1 MEKSLS
7 LQLPSV
13 PVNAKQQELIDLY
26 KDAYIQM
33 KVNIDKH
40 KQPSFD
46 SKYTRILNELK
57 KQTIKD
63 IHITSAREE
72 ADKIAHNRFIGI
84 YFDVYKD
91 LLNERTFFKQTNND
105 TLLKVQESLHEFVY
119 SKAKH
124 ILGSEKIEEI
134 RSIALEDEAQ
144 RIANLFP
151 SVPTKTPTLKKGR
164 GKRKKTK
171 KKKTKKKKT
180 RKGEKQKR
188 RK

>member
-1 MEKSLS
+1 M
-7 LQLPSV
+7 
-13 PVNAKQQELIDLY
+13 
-26 KDAYIQM
+26 YIKIYLM
-33 KVNIDKH
+33 
-40 KQPSFD
+40 
-46 SKYTRILNELK
+46 NEL
-57 KQTIKD
+57 
-63 IHITSAREE
+63 
-72 ADKIAHNRFIGI
+72 
-84 YFDVYKD
+84 
-91 LLNERTFFKQTNND
+91 FFKQTNND

-134 RSIALEDEAQ
+134 RSIVNEAEAQ